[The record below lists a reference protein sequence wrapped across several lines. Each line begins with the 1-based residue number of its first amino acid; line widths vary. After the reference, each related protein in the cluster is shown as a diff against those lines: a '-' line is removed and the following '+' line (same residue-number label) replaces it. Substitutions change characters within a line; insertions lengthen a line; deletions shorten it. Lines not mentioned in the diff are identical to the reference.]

1 MRGFEYQVL
10 RCSGLSERNLDDLF
24 GEILSLVR
32 AGKAREALER
42 LDGFLE
48 ADPSLGNIWAVWA
61 LRGEIMHGL
70 NEFSEALK
78 CLDRALELESEHAA
92 LWLNRGLVLGD
103 LGKVEEALES
113 FDKALEIA
121 PDFAEAWL
129 IKGTVLWVLG
139 RKDEAMSCFKRAI
152 QLKPSLIETLERAGI
167 KVS

>member
-1 MRGFEYQVL
+1 M
-10 RCSGLSERNLDDLF
+10 DDLF
-24 GEILSLVR
+24 SEILALVR

-48 ADPSLGNIWAVWA
+48 ADPSLCNSWAVWT
-61 LRGEIMHGL
+61 LKGEIFHAL
-70 NEFSEALK
+70 NEFSESLK

-103 LGKVEEALES
+103 LGEVEEALES
-113 FDKALEIA
+113 FDKALEYN

-129 IKGTVLWVLG
+129 IKGTVLWVLEK
-139 RKDEAMSCFKRAI
+139 KDEAMSCFKRAI
-152 QLKPSLIETLERAGI
+152 QLKPSLLKTLERAGI